1 MEVMEV
7 CVRQI
12 SMKLYEIQFQYN
24 LLELGH
30 GVDIMIT
37 LLVEFHT
44 N

>member
-1 MEVMEV
+1 MEV